1 MVRLERYWLLRAYYL
16 ATPVF
21 FVIDLVFHAP
31 VRAAALPQPGQRWA
45 YYGFC
50 LACGL
55 VARAHPLWTRPIA
68 FTESC
73 INLLLLALSVML
85 PIWSLVD
92 TLETA
97 AGPPAFGPARMAN
110 FMLSAAILLLAFY
123 RTQPRSPAASRQ
135 GFG

>member
-1 MVRLERYWLLRAYYL
+1 MIRLERHWLLRAYYL

-21 FVIDLVFHAP
+21 FLIDLLLQAP
-31 VRAAALPQPGQRWA
+31 VRASFLPQPGQRWA

-55 VARAHPLWTRPIA
+55 VAKVRPTWTRPIA
-68 FTESC
+68 FSESC
-73 INLLLLALSVML
+73 INLLLLALSVMM

-97 AGPPAFGPARMAN
+97 TGPPPFGPAQLAN
-110 FMLSAAILLLAFY
+110 FAFSAAILLLAFY
-123 RTQPRSPAASRQ
+123 RTQPRAVGTSGMVR
-135 GFG
+135 